1 MDLLKKLFTLGL
13 LLCTVQSNQFL
24 EVVQTPEKL
33 WQEPGGSV
41 TMVCKFNSSSKDLR
55 IEWNKHWPE
64 GSLTVLTAKN
74 KMSKAFQT
82 YQNRTQHN
90 FNSTFASLTISD
102 VNPHDSGL
110 YVCEVFIEIPSLHRD
125 SGNGTSLQ
133 VYVLSTNTTT
143 DSWDTRSPGPSEQP
157 PQNEPT
163 RWILISCVSVGA
175 VFLLVAGFLLGR
187 KLIAYKNRDPIYA
200 NIHFKGGQKNY
211 RPTIEKKCDL
221 YGQVKDPR
229 EGRRKSLNHTAH

>member
-1 MDLLKKLFTLGL
+1 NDQL
-13 LLCTVQSNQFL
+13 LLLFLSNQFL

-133 VYVLSTNTTT
+133 VYGTCCSAKLLALYQMQGLLLLLSKRCIQQC
-143 DSWDTRSPGPSEQP
+143 SAHPAP
-157 PQNEPT
+157 PLPQYST
-163 RWILISCVSVGA
+163 VSLICE
-175 VFLLVAGFLLGR
+175 L
-187 KLIAYKNRDPIYA
+187 
-200 NIHFKGGQKNY
+200 KG
-211 RPTIEKKCDL
+211 
-221 YGQVKDPR
+221 
-229 EGRRKSLNHTAH
+229 SM